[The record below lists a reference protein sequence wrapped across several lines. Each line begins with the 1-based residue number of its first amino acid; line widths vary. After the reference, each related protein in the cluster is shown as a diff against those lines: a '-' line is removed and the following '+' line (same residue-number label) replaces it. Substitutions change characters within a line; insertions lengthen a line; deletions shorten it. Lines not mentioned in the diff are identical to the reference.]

1 MQPRR
6 DIDDYCYKG
15 NRKLKEPVLP
25 PNCKIVGREAF
36 ANSQIRKLVT
46 FPKTLEEIRDGAF
59 AENRCLKEVIFPAS
73 VESVGAYCYKN
84 CAALKTVKFEAGS
97 KCRRIPE
104 SCFHSCTQLSSVVF
118 LKNLKS
124 IRSRAFYKCKELKEI
139 TLPETLTEIGAEA
152 FYFCPI
158 ETLELPKRIQRL
170 DHKAFFGCKKLRNV
184 YIPESV
190 TYLGEEA
197 FHGCNWLEYLEIH
210 HDPEYVG
217 DRIVNKSCT
226 IRCKKGSKMDEYCE
240 VQGMQREYI

>member
-15 NRKLKEPVLP
+15 NRKLKEAVLP

-84 CAALKTVKFEAGS
+84 CTALKTVKFEAGS

-104 SCFHSCTQLSSVVF
+104 SCFQSCTQLSSVVF
-118 LKNLKS
+118 PKNL
-124 IRSRAFYKCKELKEI
+124 
-139 TLPETLTEIGAEA
+139 
-152 FYFCPI
+152 
-158 ETLELPKRIQRL
+158 
-170 DHKAFFGCKKLRNV
+170 
-184 YIPESV
+184 
-190 TYLGEEA
+190 
-197 FHGCNWLEYLEIH
+197 
-210 HDPEYVG
+210 
-217 DRIVNKSCT
+217 
-226 IRCKKGSKMDEYCE
+226 
-240 VQGMQREYI
+240 